1 MDIHLLPGEN
11 FDTLHN
17 ETFILLLVS
26 ILRHANLD
34 NWMIFLLAGRQKVLL
49 QVSLVL
55 RCVELIDLVQNIRI
69 FPRQQSDDV
78 IYTEYEREDQMRCFL
93 SPPSLLTSLLRQSD
107 T

>member
-17 ETFILLLVS
+17 KTFILLLVS

-34 NWMIFLLAGRQKVLL
+34 NWMIFLLAGRQEVLL

-78 IYTEYEREDQMRCFL
+78 IYTKYKRED
-93 SPPSLLTSLLRQSD
+93 
-107 T
+107 

>member
-34 NWMIFLLAGRQKVLL
+34 NWMIFLLAGRQEVLL

-78 IYTEYEREDQMRCFL
+78 IYTENERED
-93 SPPSLLTSLLRQSD
+93 
-107 T
+107 